1 MIKLKETE
9 IMKKKRP
16 VKITL
21 TYNTPSQQA
30 IDRFTERV
38 MLWYNEQTETTT
50 ERNEQEGKAA

>member
-1 MIKLKETE
+1 
-9 IMKKKRP
+9 MKKKRP

-21 TYNTPSQQA
+21 TYNTPSQEA

-50 ERNEQEGKAA
+50 DSNEQEGKAA

>member
-1 MIKLKETE
+1 
-9 IMKKKRP
+9 MKKKRP